1 MKHVLLT
8 VLVMTGFQ
16 WAHANV
22 DHVQF
27 GQMTSAGS
35 GCTAQDA
42 LPNLEI
48 ENGKGSLTLSSLN
61 IVADAKV
68 PSLIA
73 REACNVRLQATVE
86 RGYQLGIR
94 VSDVSGTLVQAR
106 DVKTTVSAT
115 AGLVM
120 KQEEQTVTMTYAA
133 KAKGRYKIANKNSA
147 DAFSWTD
154 CSGSGTLLALSVNA
168 NAVRSK
174 ASAAVNASVKA
185 LNFEVAVRACK

>member
-16 WAHANV
+16 WAHADV

-35 GCTAQDA
+35 GCTAKDP

-48 ENGKGSLTLSSLN
+48 ANGKGRLTISSLG
-61 IVADAKV
+61 IAADAKM

-73 REACNVRLQATVE
+73 REACNVRLQAMVE

-94 VSDVSGTLVQAR
+94 VSDVSGTVVQSR
-106 DVKTTVSAT
+106 DVKTTVNAS
-115 AGLVM
+115 AGLVS
-120 KQEEQTVTMTYAA
+120 KQEEQSLSMTYAA

-147 DAFSWTD
+147 DSFSWTD
-154 CSGSGTLLALSVNA
+154 CSGSGTLLALSVDT

-174 ASAAVNASVKA
+174 ASATVNASVKA